1 MYHSEELNQLDPL
14 FDSQQHCTGTDIPPE
29 TAQEQVK
36 LPDEPVQMDEQMCDE
51 QKRKELSKKY
61 RKNKVTLP
69 LVRDYKWEIE
79 DEMIKWVCDH

>member
-1 MYHSEELNQLDPL
+1 MDHSEELNQLDPL

-51 QKRKELSKKY
+51 QKG
-61 RKNKVTLP
+61 KNFQRSTGKTKLP
-69 LVRDYKWEIE
+69 CLWSGTISGKLK
-79 DEMIKWVCDH
+79 MK